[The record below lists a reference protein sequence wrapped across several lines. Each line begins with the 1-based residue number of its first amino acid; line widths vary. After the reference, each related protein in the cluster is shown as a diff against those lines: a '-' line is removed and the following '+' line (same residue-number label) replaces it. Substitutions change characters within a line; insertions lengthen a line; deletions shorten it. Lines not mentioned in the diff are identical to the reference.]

1 MIRFVRPAGRMA
13 LIAALSFALGGCG
26 TARTAE
32 TGSNQAVE
40 AAETLDAGTLAARIA
55 RGDVLLIDVRTPE
68 EFSGG
73 RIAGAI
79 NIPLDRL
86 NPASLPQQPGKETI
100 LYCRSDRRSGL
111 AARQVAAAGGPALRH
126 LDGGIIAWEASGLPV
141 AD

>member
-1 MIRFVRPAGRMA
+1 MIRSVRPAGRMA

-32 TGSNQAVE
+32 TGSRQATE

-79 NIPLDRL
+79 NIPLDSL
-86 NPASLPQQPGKETI
+86 NPDALPRQTGKETI

-111 AARQVAAAGGPALRH
+111 AVLQVAAAGGPALRH
-126 LDGGIIAWEASGLPV
+126 LDGGIIAWEAAGLPV
-141 AD
+141 AN